1 MAYTYD
7 FMKFIESPALKE
19 YLSADMFTP
28 GEQAVLISKSYRS
41 MEEKIEALQYIKERY
56 GKNFYCP
63 RPKCENRECVKRN
76 ILLMD
81 LIDRTVAYWQSVLD
95 KRMDNKNVIFAA
107 QLREKGFDREYVE
120 DYRYFTDYEKAYFYL
135 KEEKKEYLEDDDLKD
150 VVTYGQIIRIPLNN
164 TECCKG
170 SAETYNFNND
180 LELFS
185 LSECSYDNWGDIQ
198 ARILEDY
205 WVYVPTPFKIRDVL
219 KCDFGKSGV
228 LFGEVDY
235 DFDKV
240 FKRRFEYLCSRGDDS
255 DSIVELAYFE
265 KDEKRWTILDAHVL
279 NLSYAAKEEC
289 ADIPKYDGT
298 PI

>member
-135 KEEKKEYLEDDDLKD
+135 KEEKKEYLEDDDL
-150 VVTYGQIIRIPLNN
+150 
-164 TECCKG
+164 
-170 SAETYNFNND
+170 
-180 LELFS
+180 
-185 LSECSYDNWGDIQ
+185 
-198 ARILEDY
+198 
-205 WVYVPTPFKIRDVL
+205 L
-219 KCDFGKSGV
+219 K
-228 LFGEVDY
+228 
-235 DFDKV
+235 
-240 FKRRFEYLCSRGDDS
+240 
-255 DSIVELAYFE
+255 
-265 KDEKRWTILDAHVL
+265 
-279 NLSYAAKEEC
+279 
-289 ADIPKYDGT
+289 
-298 PI
+298 